1 MNDTRAQD
9 YVFDVV
15 VVGSGAGGL
24 LAACRAA
31 DRGLSVV
38 VIEKTGLYGGT
49 SAVSGGGIWVPCNH
63 HIAELGA
70 ADTLDAARR
79 YLDACVGGEAPAD
92 KLDAYLERAPEMLR
106 YLESKTPVRYQAL
119 PKYADYFQKLPGAM
133 PGYRALDP
141 LPFDGAELGDEFA
154 RLRPPSPGT
163 LIGGRVAVTSKEAHQ
178 LFSRGPGYLKLALAQ
193 FGRYWLDWRMR
204 RRSPRDRRLT
214 LGNALIG
221 GLRRALMDRDVP
233 LWLNTPMRDLLE
245 TDGYVNGVCAL
256 RAGQPVTIVARRGVI
271 LAAGGV
277 ALHCT
282 AVGCGR

>member
-1 MNDTRAQD
+1 MNDTQAQQ
-9 YVFDVV
+9 YTFDVV
-15 VVGSGAGGL
+15 VVGSGAGAL

-70 ADTLDAARR
+70 TDTREAARR
-79 YLDACVGGEAPAD
+79 YIDACVAGASTPD
-92 KLDAYLERAPEMLR
+92 KLDAYLDRAPEMLR

-141 LPFDGAELGDEFA
+141 LPFDGGLLGDEFD

-163 LIGGRVAVTSKEAHQ
+163 LIGGRVAVTSKEAHT
-178 LFSRGPGYLKLALAQ
+178 LFSRGPGFMKLAIAQ
-193 FGRYWLDWRMR
+193 FGRYWLDFGMR
-204 RRSPRDRRLT
+204 RRTRRDRRLT

-221 GLRRALMDRDVP
+221 GLRHALLERNVP
-233 LWLNTPMRDLLE
+233 VWLDTPMR
-245 TDGYVNGVCAL
+245 
-256 RAGQPVTIVARRGVI
+256 
-271 LAAGGV
+271 
-277 ALHCT
+277 
-282 AVGCGR
+282 